1 MRSTKKKVKT
11 ILTYRNLFE
20 TYPLVRQLSIIQFII
35 YFGAWF
41 SNVAIY
47 SMLVEFGASAF
58 MISLVAAAHLMPAIL
73 QAPISGAII
82 DKVKIKPLMT
92 TLILVEIVMTAG
104 LFLINE
110 LNDIELLIAIIFF
123 RMAASS
129 FFFTIEMSLF
139 PKILSGI
146 ALQKTNEIHSIIWSF
161 TYAFGMAVSGVV
173 VDNFGPKF
181 AFGLDLLFFV
191 FAFVYFINIKLDIEF
206 EKTGEKFTQMI
217 KDGLQ
222 YLKSNKKIIHL
233 ILLHCSVG
241 LTAFDALV
249 TLLADYNYKEIIAV
263 PLAIGITNAVRA
275 FALMVGPFLVSR
287 FVNKDNLFWILVG
300 QGLAVMLW
308 AVLQFDFYFS
318 LIAMIFVGLFT
329 TTIWSYTYALLQEAT
344 DQKYLGRVIAYNDM
358 IFMVSNILTTFFIGV
373 AASFDVPLWFITFVL
388 GLAFVGVGFYSK
400 FVGRMIDG

>member
-1 MRSTKKKVKT
+1 
-11 ILTYRNLFE
+11 LTYTTLFK
-20 TYPLVRQLSIIQFII
+20 TYPIVRQLSLIQFIV

-47 SMLVEFGASAF
+47 SMLVDFGASAF
-58 MISLVAAAHLMPAIL
+58 IISAVAAAHLMPAIL

-92 TLILVEIVMTAG
+92 LLILIEILMTSA
-104 LFLINE
+104 LFLING
-110 LNDIELLIAIIFF
+110 LGDVWLLIVIIFF

-161 TYAFGMAVSGVV
+161 SYAFGMAVSGFV
-173 VDNFGPKF
+173 VDKFGPKF
-181 AFGLDLLFFV
+181 AFGIDLMFFLL
-191 FAFVYFINIKLDIEF
+191 AFFYFIKVKVEIEF
-206 EKTGEKFTQMI
+206 EKDNEKFTKMI
-217 KDGLQ
+217 KDGLA
-222 YLKSNKKIIHL
+222 YLRSNKKIIHL

-275 FALMVGPFLVSR
+275 FALMIGPFVVSNY
-287 FVNKDNLFWILVG
+287 VNKNNLFLIFLA
-300 QGLAVMLW
+300 QGFAVMLW
-308 AVLQFDFYFS
+308 AILQFDFYFA
-318 LIAMIFVGLFT
+318 LIAMFFVGLFT
-329 TTIWSYTYALLQEAT
+329 TTIWSYTYALLQEET
-344 DQKYLGRVIAYNDM
+344 EQKYLGRVIAYNDM
-358 IFMVSNILTTFFIGV
+358 IFMVANILTTAFIGV
-373 AASFDVPLWFITFVL
+373 MASFGVSLSIITLVLGFAFVL
-388 GLAFVGVGFYSK
+388 VGFYSR
-400 FVGRMIDG
+400 FVIRIVHG

>member
-1 MRSTKKKVKT
+1 M
-11 ILTYRNLFE
+11 TYTTLFK
-20 TYPLVRQLSIIQFII
+20 TYPIVRQLSLIQFIV

-47 SMLVEFGASAF
+47 SMLVDFGASAF
-58 MISLVAAAHLMPAIL
+58 IISAVAAAHLMPAIL

-92 TLILVEIVMTAG
+92 LLILIEILMTSA
-104 LFLINE
+104 LFLING
-110 LNDIELLIAIIFF
+110 LGDVWLLIVIIFF

-161 TYAFGMAVSGVV
+161 SYAFGMAVSGFV
-173 VDNFGPKF
+173 VDKFGPKF
-181 AFGLDLLFFV
+181 AFGIDLMFFLL
-191 FAFVYFINIKLDIEF
+191 AFFYFIKVKVEIEF
-206 EKTGEKFTQMI
+206 EKDNEKFTKMI
-217 KDGLQ
+217 KDGLA
-222 YLKSNKKIIHL
+222 YLRSNKKIIHL

-275 FALMVGPFLVSR
+275 FALMIGPFVVSNY
-287 FVNKDNLFWILVG
+287 VNKNNLFLIFLA
-300 QGLAVMLW
+300 QGFAVMLW
-308 AVLQFDFYFS
+308 AILQFDFYFA
-318 LIAMIFVGLFT
+318 LIAMFFVGLFT
-329 TTIWSYTYALLQEAT
+329 TTIWSYTYALLQEET
-344 DQKYLGRVIAYNDM
+344 EQKYLGRVIAYNDM
-358 IFMVSNILTTFFIGV
+358 IFMVANILTTAFIGV
-373 AASFDVPLWFITFVL
+373 MASFGVSLSIITLVLGFAFVL
-388 GLAFVGVGFYSK
+388 VGFYSR
-400 FVGRMIDG
+400 FVIRIVHG

>member
-1 MRSTKKKVKT
+1 M
-11 ILTYRNLFE
+11 TYTTLFK
-20 TYPLVRQLSIIQFII
+20 TYPIVRQLSLIQFIV

-47 SMLVEFGASAF
+47 SMLVDFGASAF
-58 MISLVAAAHLMPAIL
+58 IISAVAAAHLMPAIL

-92 TLILVEIVMTAG
+92 LLILIEILMTSA
-104 LFLINE
+104 LFLING
-110 LNDIELLIAIIFF
+110 LGDVWLLIVIIFF

-161 TYAFGMAVSGVV
+161 SYAFGMAVSGFV
-173 VDNFGPKF
+173 VDKFGPKF
-181 AFGLDLLFFV
+181 AFGIDLMFFLL
-191 FAFVYFINIKLDIEF
+191 AFFYFIKVKVEIEF
-206 EKTGEKFTQMI
+206 EKDNEKFTKMI
-217 KDGLQ
+217 KDGLA
-222 YLKSNKKIIHL
+222 YLRSNKKIIHL

-275 FALMVGPFLVSR
+275 FALMIGPFVVSNY
-287 FVNKDNLFWILVG
+287 VNKNNLFLIFLA
-300 QGLAVMLW
+300 QGFAVMLW
-308 AVLQFDFYFS
+308 AILQFDFYFA
-318 LIAMIFVGLFT
+318 LIAMFFVGLFT
-329 TTIWSYTYALLQEAT
+329 TTIWSYTYALLQEET
-344 DQKYLGRVIAYNDM
+344 EQKYLGRVIAYNDM
-358 IFMVSNILTTFFIGV
+358 IFMVANILTTAFIGV
-373 AASFDVPLWFITFVL
+373 MASFGVSLSIITLVLGFAFVL
-388 GLAFVGVGFYSK
+388 VGFYSK
-400 FVGRMIDG
+400 FVIRIVNG

>member
-1 MRSTKKKVKT
+1 M
-11 ILTYRNLFE
+11 TYTTLFK
-20 TYPLVRQLSIIQFII
+20 TYPIVRQLSFIQFIV

-47 SMLVEFGASAF
+47 SMLVDFGASAF
-58 MISLVAAAHLMPAIL
+58 IISAVAAAHLMPAIL

-92 TLILVEIVMTAG
+92 VLILIEILMTSA
-104 LFLINE
+104 LFLING
-110 LNDIELLIAIIFF
+110 LGDVWLLIFIIFF

-161 TYAFGMAVSGVV
+161 AYAFGMAVSGFV
-173 VDNFGPKF
+173 VDKFGPKF
-181 AFGLDLLFFV
+181 AFGLDLMFFV
-191 FAFVYFINIKLDIEF
+191 IAFFYFIKVKIEIEF
-206 EKTGEKFTQMI
+206 EKENEKFTKMV
-217 KDGLQ
+217 KDGLA
-222 YLKSNKKIIHL
+222 YLRSNKKIIHL

-275 FALMVGPFLVSR
+275 FALMIGPFVISNY
-287 FVNKDNLFWILVG
+287 VNKNNLFLIFVA
-300 QGLAVMLW
+300 QGFAVVLW
-308 AVLQFDFYFS
+308 AILQFDFYFA
-318 LIAMIFVGLFT
+318 LVAMFFVGLFT
-329 TTIWSYTYALLQEAT
+329 TTIWSYTYALLQEET
-344 DQKYLGRVIAYNDM
+344 EQKYLGRVIAYNDM
-358 IFMVSNILTTFFIGV
+358 IFMVANILTTAFIGV
-373 AASFDVPLWFITFVL
+373 MASYGVSLWIITIVLGFAFVL
-388 GLAFVGVGFYSK
+388 VGFYSR
-400 FVGRMIDG
+400 FVIRIVNG